1 MALASGVSLPLRTL
15 STRIAVPAG
24 FFALISMGLLS
35 AMLIRSQREQ
45 VFAEVVR
52 GSESISE
59 AIGLS
64 IDREMLLNHREGVA
78 QMLQAVGSR
87 DGIEG
92 IRLFDKE
99 GRIAYSSDTAEVG
112 QMVDTAAQPCVSCHS
127 AGNPRRV
134 LPAQGHLPPR
144 AFTDPAGERILS
156 TIHVIRNQPGCQG
169 SHCHVS
175 PSAQSVLGVLDVS
188 MSLEPAEARLA
199 ASTRG
204 ALLFSG
210 LAVVLITAALFLIIW
225 RSVRG
230 PIDRMVKATRRVAE
244 GDPTLKV
251 PRGAAR
257 EIGILAGAF
266 NEAVESLNSSNR
278 HLEEWVGTLEQRV
291 AEKASELR
299 EAQFQ
304 VVRAEKLS
312 SVGLVAAG
320 IAHELN
326 SPLMAILTYSHLVQ
340 RAVPP
345 DSQAHEDLRMIEQQ
359 ANRSAAIIRQLLD
372 YSRKQEEAPVTEPC
386 GVAQIIEGAEDLLK
400 VEIQNAD
407 VHVEISIPDD
417 LPEIE
422 AQPGQL
428 MQVFVNLMMNA
439 IQAMPDGGDL
449 GIEADTVPR
458 SAYANANLPPHVG
471 NELVRVVFRD
481 TGIGIAPEDLSKVF
495 DPFFTTK
502 PVGQGSGLGLSV
514 SQGMIRGY
522 RGAIL
527 VESDG
532 KTGTVFTVL
541 LPVPV
546 SAEAMANA

>member
-1 MALASGVSLPLRTL
+1 LPLRTL

-24 FFALISMGLLS
+24 FFGLISMGLLS

-45 VFAEVVR
+45 VLAEVVR
-52 GSESISE
+52 GSESIAG

-64 IDREMLLNHREGVA
+64 IDREMLLNHREGVS
-78 QMLQAVGSR
+78 QMLEAVGSR

-99 GRIAYSSDTAEVG
+99 GRITYSSRPGEVG
-112 QMVDTAAQPCVSCHS
+112 QIVDKRAEPCSSCHS
-127 AGNPRRV
+127 VTNPGQVLEPKHLSRTYTNAAG
-134 LPAQGHLPPR
+134 Q
-144 AFTDPAGERILS
+144 RILS

-169 SHCHVS
+169 ARCHVS
-175 PSAQSVLGVLDVS
+175 PAQQSVLGVLDVS
-188 MSLEPAEARLA
+188 MTLEPAEARLA

-204 ALLFSG
+204 ALIFSG
-210 LAVVLITAALFLIIW
+210 VAVVLITAALFLIIW
-225 RSVRG
+225 WSVRK
-230 PIDRMVKATRRVAE
+230 PINRMVAATRRVAG
-244 GDPTLKV
+244 GDPSVKV

-257 EIGILAGAF
+257 EISILAGAF

-291 AEKASELR
+291 AEKAVELR
-299 EAQFQ
+299 DAQFQ

-340 RAVPP
+340 RSVPQ

-372 YSRKQEEAPVTEPC
+372 YSRKQEESPVTEPC
-386 GVAQIIEGAEDLLK
+386 SVGQVIAGAEDLLK
-400 VEIQNAD
+400 VELQNAD
-407 VHVEISIPDD
+407 VHVTVSVPDD
-417 LPEIE
+417 LPEVE
-422 AQPGQL
+422 AQPSQL

-439 IQAMPDGGDL
+439 LQAMPDGGEL
-449 GIEADTVPR
+449 TIEADTVAR
-458 SAYANANLPPHVG
+458 SAYVEPGLPPHAG
-471 NELVRVVFRD
+471 TQLVRIAFRD
-481 TGIGIAPEDLSKVF
+481 TGVGISDKDLPKVF

-522 RGAIL
+522 RGTIL

-546 SAEAMANA
+546 PVEAMASA

>member
-1 MALASGVSLPLRTL
+1 LPLRTL

-24 FFALISMGLLS
+24 FFGLISMGLLS
-35 AMLIRSQREQ
+35 AMLIRSQPEQ
-45 VFAEVVR
+45 VLAEVVR
-52 GSESISE
+52 GSESIAG

-64 IDREMLLNHREGVA
+64 IDREMLLNHREGVS
-78 QMLQAVGSR
+78 QMLEAVGSR

-99 GRIAYSSDTAEVG
+99 GRITYSSRPGEVG
-112 QMVDTAAQPCVSCHS
+112 QIVDKRAEPCSSCHS
-127 AGNPRRV
+127 VTNPGQVLEPKHLSRTYTNAAG
-134 LPAQGHLPPR
+134 Q
-144 AFTDPAGERILS
+144 RILS

-169 SHCHVS
+169 ARCHVS
-175 PSAQSVLGVLDVS
+175 PAQQSVLGVLDVS
-188 MSLEPAEARLA
+188 MTLEPAEARLA

-204 ALLFSG
+204 ALIFSG
-210 LAVVLITAALFLIIW
+210 VAVVLITAALFLIIW
-225 RSVRG
+225 WSVRK
-230 PIDRMVKATRRVAE
+230 PINRMVAATRRVAG
-244 GDPTLKV
+244 GDPSVKV

-257 EIGILAGAF
+257 EISILAGAF

-291 AEKASELR
+291 AEKAVELR
-299 EAQFQ
+299 DAQFQ

-340 RAVPP
+340 RSVPQ

-372 YSRKQEEAPVTEPC
+372 YSRKQEESPVTEPC
-386 GVAQIIEGAEDLLK
+386 SVGQVIAGAEDLLK
-400 VEIQNAD
+400 VELQNAD
-407 VHVEISIPDD
+407 VHVTVSVPDD
-417 LPEIE
+417 LPEVE
-422 AQPGQL
+422 AQPSQL

-439 IQAMPDGGDL
+439 LQAMPDGGEL
-449 GIEADTVPR
+449 TIEADTVAR
-458 SAYANANLPPHVG
+458 SAYVEPGLPPHAG
-471 NELVRVVFRD
+471 TQLVRIAFRD
-481 TGIGIAPEDLSKVF
+481 TGVGISDKDLPKVF

-522 RGAIL
+522 RGTIL

-546 SAEAMANA
+546 PVEAMASA

>member
-24 FFALISMGLLS
+24 FFALVSMGLLS
-35 AMLIRSQREQ
+35 AMLIRSQRKQ
-45 VFAEVVR
+45 VYSEVVR

-64 IDREMLLNHREGVA
+64 IDREMKLNHREGVA
-78 QMLQAVGSR
+78 EMLQAVGNR

-99 GRIAYSSDTAEVG
+99 GRIVYSSRLREVG
-112 QMVDTAAQPCVSCHS
+112 TVVDTLAQPCASCH
-127 AGNPRRV
+127 ATGTPLRV
-134 LPAQGHLPPR
+134 MSSSRLPPR
-144 AFTDPAGERILS
+144 TYTNAAGERILS
-156 TIHVIRNQPGCQG
+156 TIHVIRNQEGCQG
-169 SHCHVS
+169 AHCHVS
-175 PSAQSVLGVLDVS
+175 PARQSVLGVLDVS
-188 MSLEPAEARLA
+188 VSLDSAEARLA
-199 ASTRG
+199 SSTRG

-210 LAVVLITAALFLIIW
+210 LAVILITAALILIIS
-225 RSVRG
+225 RSVRK
-230 PIDRMVKATRRVAE
+230 PINRMVAATRRLAG
-244 GDPTLKV
+244 GDPALQV

-278 HLEEWVGTLEQRV
+278 RLEEWASTLEERV
-291 AEKASELR
+291 AQKAAELR
-299 EAQFQ
+299 DAQFQ

-326 SPLMAILTYSHLVQ
+326 SPLMAILTYSHLVR

-345 DSQAHEDLRMIEQQ
+345 DSQAFEDLRMIEQQ

-386 GVAQIIEGAEDLLK
+386 DVAQVLAGAAELLK
-400 VEIQNAD
+400 VEMQNAD
-407 VHVEISIPDD
+407 VHLTVAVPDD
-417 LPEIE
+417 LPEVE

-439 IQAMPDGGDL
+439 VQAMPHGGDL
-449 GIEADTVPR
+449 SVEADTVAR
-458 SAYANANLPPHVG
+458 SAYASAGLPPHSGTEV
-471 NELVRVVFRD
+471 VRIAFRD
-481 TGIGIAPEDLSKVF
+481 TGVGIAAADLSKVF

-514 SQGMIRGY
+514 SQGLIRGY
-522 RGAIL
+522 RGTIL

-532 KTGTVFTVL
+532 RTGTVFTVL
-541 LPVPV
+541 LPVPLPAEV
-546 SAEAMANA
+546 MASA